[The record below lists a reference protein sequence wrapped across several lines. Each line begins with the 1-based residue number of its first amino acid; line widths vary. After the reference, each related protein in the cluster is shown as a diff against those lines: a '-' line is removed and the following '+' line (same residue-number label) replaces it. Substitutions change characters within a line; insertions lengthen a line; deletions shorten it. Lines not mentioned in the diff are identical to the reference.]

1 MNVRAYRSPR
11 REQAAADT
19 RTAILD
25 AAERLFAEHGYAR
38 TTVAQVAAA
47 ADVAANTVY
56 TSVGGKPQLVVALTE
71 RGTDDPNL
79 ARVLQDI
86 DAMTDGTEIVRRL
99 ATGTAVT
106 RRNQCHTIAVM
117 WDNTTSDPLIAQAAE
132 LAMALTRARL
142 AQVADR
148 LAAIGALRK
157 EITAERAADVLW
169 FYFGFTAWRGLH
181 DLGWDWAD
189 IGRWLAEQASG
200 ALLVGL
206 AAAVSSP
213 EWSGA
218 PAERNAGEGTA

>member
-1 MNVRAYRSPR
+1 
-11 REQAAADT
+11 
-19 RTAILD
+19 
-25 AAERLFAEHGYAR
+25 
-38 TTVAQVAAA
+38 
-47 ADVAANTVY
+47 
-56 TSVGGKPQLVVALTE
+56 
-71 RGTDDPNL
+71 
-79 ARVLQDI
+79 
-86 DAMTDGTEIVRRL
+86 
-99 ATGTAVT
+99 
-106 RRNQCHTIAVM
+106 M
-117 WDNTTSDPLIAQAAE
+117 WDNMTSDPLIAQAAE

-148 LAAIGALRK
+148 LAAIGALRT

-189 IGRWLAEQASG
+189 IERWLAEQASG